1 MEKALLGVKLMKDA
15 LCHEHLSEWVCVCAK
30 VGDLFRKRPQGGR
43 RGAGSPYH
51 FPSLGCIGQ
60 HVVQPLELLAGVRHA
75 GRLLIAGVVQ
85 VGVEDHDSPSPA
97 QPRQFLRI
105 EGT

>member
-1 MEKALLGVKLMKDA
+1 MSGCESVPKWGTR
-15 LCHEHLSEWVCVCAK
+15 S
-30 VGDLFRKRPQGGR
+30 GR
-43 RGAGSPYH
+43 DPREGEGAGSPYH
-51 FPSLGCIGQ
+51 FPSLGCTGQ
-60 HVVQPLELLAGVRHA
+60 HVVQPLELLAGVSHA
-75 GRLLIAGVVQ
+75 GRLLIVAVVQ